1 MESLHCHMKTSIHL
15 SFFCQWSRLKTCQ
28 KNKKDNEHVEDH
40 SVQSIQGIHSS
51 VLKDSIYYSSMQIS
65 QNCGAGSDKE
75 KLVIHGKQKVNYK
88 IWLIYNCNLVEILS
102 IDRNGTLIKC
112 HSFAY

>member
-1 MESLHCHMKTSIHL
+1 MKQTK
-15 SFFCQWSRLKTCQ
+15 KTCQ
-28 KNKKDNEHVEDH
+28 KKLKKDNEHVEDH

-75 KLVIHGKQKVNYK
+75 KLVIHGKRKVNYK

-102 IDRNGTLIKC
+102 IDRNGKLLLNAIALHIKRRRVVQL
-112 HSFAY
+112 SEN